1 MKGAIDSANID
12 PNIIQQVIFGN
23 VLQSGCRTKPS
34 TSNCESGVPDTTP
47 AMTINEVCG
56 SGLKAIILGKQLI
69 QLGEAD
75 VVAVG
80 GVESMTNA
88 PQLIL
93 KEGQEPVESFMHDG
107 LTDAFIMYQWV

>member
-1 MKGAIDSANID
+1 MWI
-12 PNIIQQVIFGN
+12 
-23 VLQSGCRTKPS
+23 
-34 TSNCESGVPDTTP
+34 
-47 AMTINEVCG
+47 
-56 SGLKAIILGKQLI
+56 GLKAIILGKQLI

-93 KEGQEPVESFMHDG
+93 KRRSRTSGKFY
-107 LTDAFIMYQWV
+107 A

>member
-1 MKGAIDSANID
+1 MI
-12 PNIIQQVIFGN
+12 
-23 VLQSGCRTKPS
+23 
-34 TSNCESGVPDTTP
+34 
-47 AMTINEVCG
+47 CG

-93 KEGQEPVESFMHDG
+93 KKVKN
-107 LTDAFIMYQWV
+107 QWKVLCMMV

>member
-1 MKGAIDSANID
+1 
-12 PNIIQQVIFGN
+12 
-23 VLQSGCRTKPS
+23 
-34 TSNCESGVPDTTP
+34 
-47 AMTINEVCG
+47 MTINEVCG

-93 KEGQEPVESFMHDG
+93 KKVKN
-107 LTDAFIMYQWV
+107 QWKALCMMV